1 MRSSSR
7 RRCRFDHCL
16 SVLRPRPIEVV
27 ALTHARRASAAP
39 MRLLAHIAFHDHA
52 TSGYWQEAE
61 KRFNATGGRRW
72 VDPTQR
78 LDMFYRW
85 TNWSEPGAYRQSHP
99 KILRRL
105 KSDTE
110 RRDRVY
116 KAVLTTLREMDE
128 RYVAHFAQIHA
139 VIDANAGN
147 MYVARLRE
155 FAARLQRVHAEV
167 RVHSNLQTNYHLPWA
182 HRAPMEAKLD
192 EFDWFLYAE
201 DDTFVP
207 IAAMR
212 QQLRLAEPLYREQ
225 GKLLSF
231 ARVANDSKGK
241 LYFADLGSR
250 QNVSHLF
257 RFRDMSFGSMTFSFA
272 ASWAYP
278 KRIMRDFVRSEQW
291 RVPVDT
297 RDLRASAGWG
307 YVRPEMCTSRQQT
320 IQPCQGCPGCA
331 VLPYP
336 SPDAAVYHLT
346 QCGDWY
352 VRQVSTMIPF
362 DDGYGWA
369 CVKDRKGR
377 QCTRYLYPPK
387 RRPRQ
392 DPTGTFN
399 LL

>member
-1 MRSSSR
+1 MRDTLHTLPKSTRSLMRMQEHVCGATSRVCCKAAARPRRSARAQQPSDHQSSS
-7 RRCRFDHCL
+7 
-16 SVLRPRPIEVV
+16 
-27 ALTHARRASAAP
+27 
-39 MRLLAHIAFHDHA
+39 
-52 TSGYWQEAE
+52 
-61 KRFNATGGRRW
+61 
-72 VDPTQR
+72 
-78 LDMFYRW
+78 
-85 TNWSEPGAYRQSHP
+85 
-99 KILRRL
+99 
-105 KSDTE
+105 
-110 RRDRVY
+110 
-116 KAVLTTLREMDE
+116 
-128 RYVAHFAQIHA
+128 
-139 VIDANAGN
+139 
-147 MYVARLRE
+147 
-155 FAARLQRVHAEV
+155 
-167 RVHSNLQTNYHLPWA
+167 WA

-241 LYFADLGSR
+241 LYCADLGSR
-250 QNVSHLF
+250 QNVSHHF

-307 YVRPEMCTSRQQT
+307 YVRPEMCSSRQQT

-346 QCGDWY
+346 QCEIGM
-352 VRQVSTMIPF
+352 SGKSAP
-362 DDGYGWA
+362 
-369 CVKDRKGR
+369 
-377 QCTRYLYPPK
+377 
-387 RRPRQ
+387 
-392 DPTGTFN
+392 
-399 LL
+399 